1 MMRRLLPLVAL
12 AVAVACGSDS
22 TTQPTVAS
30 VAGTWNLQSVNGSPL
45 PFTLTQTGSDRLEL
59 LSDVVTAN
67 ANGTYTEVAQFRTT
81 VNGQSSTS
89 TESDAG
95 TFTLNGTAVSLTGT
109 QTGNINGALSG
120 NTLTLTEQGFAWV
133 FVKQ

>member
-22 TTQPTVAS
+22 TTQPTIAS

-59 LSDVVTAN
+59 LSGVVTAN

>member
-59 LSDVVTAN
+59 LSGVVTAN

>member
-22 TTQPTVAS
+22 TTQPTIAS